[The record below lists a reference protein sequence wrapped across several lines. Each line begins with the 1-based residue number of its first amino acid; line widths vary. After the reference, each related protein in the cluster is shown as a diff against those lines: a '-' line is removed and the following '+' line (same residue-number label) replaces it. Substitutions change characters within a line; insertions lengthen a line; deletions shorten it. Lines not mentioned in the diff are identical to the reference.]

1 MNNTRVCA
9 VLLAAGSGSRMNIG
23 MTKQR
28 LSLKGKSILLRS
40 LETFESC
47 ESVTDIVLVTKR
59 EDLEFALSESEGRFS
74 KLSKIVI
81 GGNTRIESAKCGF
94 CAIDFPCDYVAVHD
108 VARCL
113 ITPDMITKVVNDA
126 MLYGAA
132 SASSRVV
139 DTVKRIDTNG
149 FSVSTENRE
158 RLRFASTPQIFKY
171 EFYKAAMSNAD
182 TSDSSITDDN
192 MLMERMGIPVYMTD
206 VGATNIKITYSD
218 DILFAEYLLEKSD
231 G

>member
-9 VLLAAGSGSRMNIG
+9 ILLAAGSGSRMNIG
-23 MTKQR
+23 VAKQR
-28 LSLKGKSILLRS
+28 LSLKGKSILSRS
-40 LETFESC
+40 LEAFQNC
-47 ESVTDIVLVTKR
+47 ESITDMILVIKR
-59 EDLEFALSESEGRFS
+59 EDTEFATAETEGRFS

-81 GGNTRIESAKCGF
+81 GGNTRTESAKCGF
-94 CAIDFPCDYVAVHD
+94 YAIDFPCDYVSVHD

-113 ITPDMITKVVNDA
+113 VTPDMITKVVNDA
-126 MLYGAA
+126 ILYGAA
-132 SASSRVV
+132 TASSRVV
-139 DTVKRIDTNG
+139 DTVKKVDTNG

-158 RLRFASTPQIFKY
+158 ILRLASTPQIFKY
-171 EFYKAAMSNAD
+171 EFYEKAMSDAD
-182 TSDSSITDDN
+182 TSDLSITDDN